1 MADMGILTIS
11 SDGLPGTFGQESS
24 GNWHEIMNGW
34 RNGKIL
40 TGTLSGIE
48 KMGEW
53 NVAVVF
59 FASYRILIPMEEMG
73 IDLNGDGRE
82 QADTLNRQLRI
93 ANNMLGAQIDFI
105 IRKAEEETGSIV
117 ASRRDAMEKKRRTF
131 YLPEE
136 ASGKMPLIYPGRRVE
151 ARVIA
156 VAPKVVRLELFGVE
170 VSVRIRDMCQEWL
183 LDASEKY
190 AVGDVVLVT
199 VTSVEGMGAEE
210 LRVAVNAK
218 GETDRAARASLMKCS
233 RQGKYSGIVT
243 DTSRGIFFLRLD
255 IGVNAVAHST
265 NTQVQPAK
273 GDRVGFVVTRINEE
287 AGSAEGIITRMI
299 RQAGKE

>member
-1 MADMGILTIS
+1 M
-11 SDGLPGTFGQESS
+11 
-24 GNWHEIMNGW
+24 
-34 RNGKIL
+34 
-40 TGTLSGIE
+40 
-48 KMGEW
+48 
-53 NVAVVF
+53 
-59 FASYRILIPMEEMG
+59 
-73 IDLNGDGRE
+73 
-82 QADTLNRQLRI
+82 
-93 ANNMLGAQIDFI
+93 
-105 IRKAEEETGSIV
+105 
-117 ASRRDAMEKKRRTF
+117 
-131 YLPEE
+131 
-136 ASGKMPLIYPGRRVE
+136 
-151 ARVIA
+151 
-156 VAPKVVRLELFGVE
+156 
-170 VSVRIRDMCQEWL
+170 
-183 LDASEKY
+183 
-190 AVGDVVLVT
+190 
-199 VTSVEGMGAEE
+199 TSVEGMGAEE